1 MTEHV
6 SDLRWDRL
14 LAGEL
19 ADSDRADV
27 LAHAEACATCAARRD
42 EITAGFDAFARV
54 APALPRPAPS
64 GIAPS
69 RRASSRKRM
78 LAVGGAVVAAA
89 AAVVLLLRA
98 PSTSTTRTKGGDG
111 PKLMLAAGPRERLV
125 PVASGDLVQ
134 PGDSIQAAYTTT
146 RDGFGAVLARD
157 GSGAAA
163 VYVPADGQA
172 MVALPAGTMRSFPGS
187 TILDEV
193 LGMQAVVIVWCE
205 TTRPV
210 APLVAELR
218 ETGAVTAPQGCTVGR
233 VVLDVHGAQ

>member
-19 ADSDRADV
+19 AEPDRAEV
-27 LAHAEACATCAARRD
+27 LAHAETCATCAARRD
-42 EITAGFDAFARV
+42 EIQAGFEAFANV
-54 APALPRPAPS
+54 APALPRR
-64 GIAPS
+64 APS
-69 RRASSRKRM
+69 RRIVM
-78 LAVGGAVVAAA
+78 AVGAAVAAA
-89 AAVVLLLRA
+89 AAVVFMLRA
-98 PSTSTTRTKGGDG
+98 TSTTTATRTKGGEG
-111 PKLMLAAGPRERLV
+111 AKLMLAAGPRERLA
-125 PVASGDLVQ
+125 PVASGDHVQ

-163 VYVPADGQA
+163 VYVPSSGEA

-193 LGMQAVVIVWCE
+193 LGTQAVVIVWCE
-205 TTRPV
+205 TARPL

-218 ETGAVTAPQGCTVGR
+218 ETGAVTAPQGCTVDR
-233 VVLDVHGAQ
+233 VELDVRGAQ